1 MKSSLRALIILYSIL
16 QVISAQQTIQS
27 SKLYSC
33 IQNIKTPCSGTDTVC
48 QVDYGSFGQCY
59 VACASTTTSLPS
71 YEDCIQICIKNCPN
85 PLVQSFGSSILNCYS
100 TNNSYIAQVSIIMLV
115 LLMLIF

>member
-1 MKSSLRALIILYSIL
+1 MKQLKRGIIIVAIL
-16 QVISAQQTIQS
+16 QVIFAQQTIQS

-48 QVDYGSFGQCY
+48 QVDYGTFGQCY
-59 VACASTTTSLPS
+59 VACASSTTSLPS
-71 YEDCIQICIKNCPN
+71 YEECIQTCIKQCPN

-100 TNNSYIAQVSIIMLV
+100 TNYSAITQGSI
-115 LLMLIF
+115 LIFILLILVF

>member
-1 MKSSLRALIILYSIL
+1 MKYFLKGLILIVIL
-16 QVISAQQTIQS
+16 QFISAQQTIQS

-59 VACASTTTSLPS
+59 VACASTTTSLPL
-71 YEDCIQICIKNCPN
+71 YEGCIQDCIKKCPN

-100 TNNSYIAQVSIIMLV
+100 TNYSYMTQGSIIMLV
-115 LLMLIF
+115 LLMYLY